1 MAKFSFNPEESFNN
15 LPFLPPK
22 NFKESEKIL
31 RQLVL
36 SHKVLAEL
44 KGYSELLPNKNII
57 LNSITLQEAKDSSEI
72 ENIITTQD
80 ELFKAIAL
88 QKKIDKPEIKEVLN
102 YRNAIFTGLNHIK
115 KNNILTTNFIIEIQG
130 EIENNSAGIRK
141 LPGTKLIN
149 DNTSETMYT
158 PPDNEKNIR
167 DLLANLEIFINDESA
182 EPDPLIK
189 MAMLHYQFEAIHP
202 FYDGNGRT
210 GRILNVL
217 YLVLKGLLNEPF
229 LYLSD
234 YIIKTKSEY
243 YRLLRSV
250 ATQNNWEE
258 WILYILK
265 AVEKTSV
272 STLVLSKKIIA
283 LLESA
288 ADKIRKERPKIYSRE
303 LLEIL
308 FSNVY
313 SKISHLT
320 DAKIASRNIA
330 ANYLK
335 ELEKI
340 GLLAGEKIGRE
351 VIYVNKELFNLLK
364 GK

>member
-1 MAKFSFNPEESFNN
+1 MAKLNLNLEAPFNN

-22 NFKESEKIL
+22 NFRESEKIL
-31 RQLVL
+31 KQLVL

-102 YRNAIFTGLNHIK
+102 YRNATFTGLNRIK

-149 DNTSETMYT
+149 DATGQTMYT
-158 PPDNEKNIR
+158 PPDNEKTIR
-167 DLLANLEIFINDESA
+167 DLLANFELFLNEESGDY
-182 EPDPLIK
+182 DPLVR

-234 YIIKTKSEY
+234 YIIKTKNEY
-243 YRLLRSV
+243 YRLLRNV
-250 ATQNNWEE
+250 TIQNHWEE

-272 STLVLSKKIIA
+272 STLALSKNIIS

-288 ADKIRKERPKIYSRE
+288 SDTIRKEHPKIYSRE

-335 ELEKI
+335 EIEKI
-340 GLLAGEKIGRE
+340 GILRSEKIGRE
-351 VIYVNKELFNLLK
+351 VIYVNKALFNLLK
-364 GK
+364 KK